1 MAKEIARFQLT
12 SGNNNLERWL
22 IDDDANLIF
31 DNVDSTKYVSVSS
44 KNYYSSAFFNFPSSI
59 YGYLFSSGFLLCDK
73 ATRVYRQRSTDSG
86 TTWSDYS
93 QTNAMVSTYGTLYTM
108 PSHDTNVGGTYVINL
123 ICNDAQCISSTAPLF
138 TVASEYNTYISS
150 TYVPPYT
157 WTPVSSVYGK
167 LGNIDLSKILTI
179 NDGEPKSGTSSDVKL
194 TTISLVKTLI
204 NRIVVDED
212 EVAVEYQV
220 VDDNFEY
227 IKLVY
232 KQDSE
237 PISVDDGTAIDLDPD
252 ESIIGISGICDG
264 NVYYFKIFT
273 NINESEA
280 YEFRTAVIK
289 PRDTIIELLKNGTLL
304 NSNSL
309 VPDPYLS
316 ASNLETATSSL
327 TSSGYEIVADYTQTT
342 YAPSFYTILT
352 QNNTPTTTGRTYKP
366 LLATNSQ
373 DARFKFYDYF
383 KIKFDMQINIPATD
397 SGFAIRPVIYSND
410 SYEYLAIYVNP
421 GDTYIRSDPNSDIS
435 INLQNVETDWI
446 SYFDYVAGNY
456 NTQPN
461 LEFQLSFLKKAPFY
475 FKLTIKEI
483 QVKLNELFL
492 PQCIPDVNVR
502 IKTSSSSQSW
512 KIKEVY
518 QNVVQLGYNS
528 FLLQPTSGTGTT
540 TVYYVIPF
548 NLTARDDLYVARDYY
563 VKNASGYAAF
573 GIETTDNLSGLPIYD
588 ANGDTVNKALIRRE
602 GTTTSFSNTLNKE
615 DHTYLYKQVTSS
627 SSRQGFIFYTDACKK
642 LHINNKVVL

>member
-1 MAKEIARFQLT
+1 MAWLNPIRKFGEYNCLLFNSSYLQYINDVLYDYNAFDLSTGDLISVPSNSLLRIGDEHIVLQIDNTYNSGRISHLSVFVDDVEVQYLYSGSLMTDFKVVMAVNEDSAGSSYIGLYSTTYNSTQIKLFVTSITEYLQVYIAPT
-12 SGNNNLERWL
+12 
-22 IDDDANLIF
+22 
-31 DNVDSTKYVSVSS
+31 Y
-44 KNYYSSAFFNFPSSI
+44 
-59 YGYLFSSGFLLCDK
+59 
-73 ATRVYRQRSTDSG
+73 
-86 TTWSDYS
+86 TWS
-93 QTNAMVSTYGTLYTM
+93 
-108 PSHDTNVGGTYVINL
+108 
-123 ICNDAQCISSTAPLF
+123 
-138 TVASEYNTYISS
+138 
-150 TYVPPYT
+150 
-157 WTPVSSVYGK
+157 PVSSIYGK

-237 PISVDDGTAIDLDPD
+237 PISVDDGMAIDLDPD

-316 ASNLETATSSL
+316 TSNLETATSTL

-366 LLATNSQ
+366 LPATNSQ

-435 INLQNVETDWI
+435 INLQNVETDWV

-492 PQCIPDVNVR
+492 PQCIPDVYVK

-518 QNVVQLGYNS
+518 QNVVQLGYNT

-573 GIETTDNLSGLPIYD
+573 GIETSDNLSGLPIYD
-588 ANGDTVNKALIRRE
+588 ANGDTVNKALIKRE